1 MLILESF
8 LNWTVHDFLPLIMIS
23 SAQTLVMIGVSPK
36 APLICEEEHIN
47 EEFRYCQRASL
58 HWLFCLDWK
67 MKFVCGK
74 NKKFRNSSFVSYA
87 FNYKLGFKFEVI
99 WDYHG
104 ISSSLF
110 YSCMTFLSLKR
121 YFKICT
127 VTCFICIR
135 YNDLSRY

>member
-1 MLILESF
+1 MNTDIKKQPVYIIDIICD
-8 LNWTVHDFLPLIMIS
+8 LNI
-23 SAQTLVMIGVSPK
+23 
-36 APLICEEEHIN
+36 
-47 EEFRYCQRASL
+47 YCGNIYR
-58 HWLFCLDWK
+58 LFCLDWK

-110 YSCMTFLSLKR
+110 
-121 YFKICT
+121 
-127 VTCFICIR
+127 
-135 YNDLSRY
+135 